1 MPASLVTL
9 QVYVPMSDS
18 MTAGKLM
25 DDEVSVVV
33 LGGIMRELLKYH
45 RNELLEGFPP
55 LITSQVMVTL
65 SPTATLERS
74 VAFTSTMG
82 TAV

>member
-1 MPASLVTL
+1 MPTSLVTL

-33 LGGIMRELLKYH
+33 LVGVMREFLKYH
-45 RNELLEGFPP
+45 INELLEGFPP
-55 LITSQVMVTL
+55 LITSQVMVTFSL
-65 SPTATLERS
+65 TKYCER
-74 VAFTSTMG
+74 
-82 TAV
+82 